1 VREAAVFDEL
11 GGSDWRWVSSPPP
24 LDCTFNAG
32 CPIHLNKG
40 KQDELDLE
48 NRRSDRTR
56 SARGWVQTVWL
67 VVVDRRYL
75 VSLAGGP
82 FMVYERCDS
91 DARVSVVTVSE
102 QLYTST

>member
-1 VREAAVFDEL
+1 
-11 GGSDWRWVSSPPP
+11 
-24 LDCTFNAG
+24 
-32 CPIHLNKG
+32 
-40 KQDELDLE
+40 
-48 NRRSDRTR
+48 
-56 SARGWVQTVWL
+56 L